1 MREYSEDDRAK
12 ARQIC
17 SLEMHRIQEAQT
29 AEQINEKGWLALGCI
44 QGVYAAGAVSVDE
57 HCQFIKELAA
67 AEVRRL
73 TELGFISDL
82 RCEPHSDDK
91 RPASPSLA

>member
-1 MREYSEDDRAK
+1 MPEYAEDDRAK

-17 SLEMHRIQEAQT
+17 SLEIHRIQEAHT
-29 AEQINEKGWLALGCI
+29 AEQINEKGRLALGCI
-44 QGVYAAGAVSVDE
+44 QGFYSLGAVSVDD

-73 TELGFISDL
+73 TELGVISD
-82 RCEPHSDDK
+82 R
-91 RPASPSLA
+91 R

>member
-1 MREYSEDDRAK
+1 MLEYSEEDRAK

-17 SLEMHRIQEAQT
+17 NLEIHRIQEAHT

-44 QGVYAAGAVSVDE
+44 QGVYALGAVSVDE
-57 HCQFIKELAA
+57 HCHFMKELAA

-73 TELGFISDL
+73 TELGVISD
-82 RCEPHSDDK
+82 R
-91 RPASPSLA
+91 R